1 MKRLLSFLSIL
12 GVLALVVSAQAQA
25 KDNSIYVNNAYWKGG
40 STFDVVVKET
50 PNLKMK
56 LYVND
61 KNPVETTVNSEGWA
75 TFQKVSLSGSG
86 KISFTWVDG
95 SGNEHPINYTSAFSV
110 SDPKATFAENAPVP
124 EPATTTP
131 APVSTPA
138 QSAPAES
145 VPAAQPSVSYKNCTE
160 ARAAGVTPIYQGQP
174 GYATYLDRDKD
185 GIACE

>member
-40 STFDVVVKET
+40 SSFDVVVKET

-75 TFQKVSLSGSG
+75 TFQKVSLSGNG

-95 SGNEHPINYTSAFSV
+95 SGNEHPINYTSTFSV
-110 SDPKATFAENAPVP
+110 SDPKATFAENAPAA
-124 EPATTTP
+124 EPAAP
-131 APVSTPA
+131 SPVSTPA
-138 QSAPAES
+138 PQSTPAESAPAT
-145 VPAAQPSVSYKNCTE
+145 QPSVSYKNCTE
-160 ARAAGVTPIYQGQP
+160 ARNAGVTPIYRGQP
-174 GYATYLDRDKD
+174 GYAAHLDRDND
-185 GIACE
+185 GVACE